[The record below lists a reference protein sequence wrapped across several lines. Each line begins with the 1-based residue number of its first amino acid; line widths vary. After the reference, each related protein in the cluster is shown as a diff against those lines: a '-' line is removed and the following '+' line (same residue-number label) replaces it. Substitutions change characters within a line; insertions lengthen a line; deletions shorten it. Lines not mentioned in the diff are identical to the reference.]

1 MSSLGEGDEPR
12 RVEVDGRHDI
22 SKQKSILVE
31 FLSQD
36 FADADITDYQPTF
49 VDDYASITRLLGRE
63 FGRGFS
69 EGVYHYRD
77 APFVERTYEG
87 IPRSIGPAE
96 RVVLEQYGSFML
108 PSPSISDAFVTAFF
122 DRVFPT
128 MPIMDRSV
136 FLKNLH
142 GAGQSGTK
150 PSLLLVQ
157 SVLLSGST
165 AYDHPGIQLLPDEV
179 SARLYAR
186 AKALIDTKFEQDRLI
201 LVQAHLLISSFTA
214 DSCDDTI
221 HNMWLS
227 LGTAVRIAQG
237 IGMHRDLGQAKAS
250 ASMRRRWKRIWWTL
264 FIHDTICS
272 FEWGR
277 PRAIHFADTDVPLPS
292 EADFAPDELGGLPCT
307 EHVQFFLCLCR
318 LCFIIVDWL
327 ELRRPG
333 HMYWGHGSSSPS
345 TDQVNSIREALGSW
359 ASDLPA
365 AMQAPRHCRGFSLWT
380 ATLHIVYQAVI
391 LRVSASSSGPL
402 AAGTAHDAAVSIL
415 QIGADLEDSNLLG
428 SLWGFGIH
436 QFDLA
441 MGQHARETKSDE
453 QDASETAFSN
463 LRKGLPLM
471 QQLAQRS
478 STAAQGLA
486 FYEALLD
493 GRGRFERHDTS
504 PDMRV
509 PVPQSELQQ
518 TCGQLENAWGSQSG
532 NLADL
537 GFLDWDTDWQA

>member
-157 SVLLSGST
+157 SILLSGST

-227 LGTAVRIAQG
+227 LGTAVRIAQA

-292 EADFAPDELGGLPCT
+292 EADFAPDELGGLPYT

-365 AMQAPRHCRGFSLWT
+365 AMQ